1 MKFLI
6 INADDF
12 GYSFGV
18 NRGIIEA
25 HVDGVVTSTSVLVNR
40 IAAGETAGLA
50 KYPELSVGLHFD
62 LSDPNNTQAELLE
75 QIEKFKS
82 LTGKMPSHIDVHK
95 ILNRGAELEGILQ
108 MYSDEHKIP
117 VRQLG
122 FAKFI
127 DSYHGPHSDGVLS
140 VAQFRLAI
148 SQATDQYNEIMC
160 HPGYCDD
167 YLLKNSAYSRPR
179 EQELK
184 TLCDPSLKNYIAQ
197 KDLKLANW
205 YAINQISKTQPW

>member
-1 MKFLI
+1 MKYLI

-25 HVDGVVTSTSVLVNR
+25 HKNGIVTSTSVLVNR
-40 IAAGETAGLA
+40 IAAKEAVKLND
-50 KYPELSVGLHFD
+50 YPDLSVGLHLD
-62 LSDPNNTQAELLE
+62 LKDPHHAKPELLK
-75 QIEKFKS
+75 QIATFQS

-95 ILNRGAELEGILQ
+95 ILDRSPELDAVLRA
-108 MYSDEHKIP
+108 YSGENKIP

-127 DSYHGPHSDGVLS
+127 DSYHGPHAGGDLS
-140 VAQFRLAI
+140 VGQFKLAI
-148 SQATDQYNEIMC
+148 DQATEKYNEIMC

-167 YLLKNSAYSRPR
+167 YLLTNSAYSQPR
-179 EQELK
+179 EKELK
-184 TLCDPSLKNYIAQ
+184 TLCDPSLKDYIAQ
-197 KDLKLANW
+197 KNLQLISWHELKV
-205 YAINQISKTQPW
+205 